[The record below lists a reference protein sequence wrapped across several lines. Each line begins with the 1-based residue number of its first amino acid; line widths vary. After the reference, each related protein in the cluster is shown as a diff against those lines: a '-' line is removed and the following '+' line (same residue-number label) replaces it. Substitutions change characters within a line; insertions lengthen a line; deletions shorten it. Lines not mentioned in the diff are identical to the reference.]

1 MPFLSGRKWK
11 VSDMGWMGK
20 IVGGTI
26 GLALGGPLGAIA
38 GAAFGHFFDKSSELT
53 YQGGP
58 GARLNRHE
66 DAQMT
71 FFVAAFSMLA
81 KLVQADGRVTRD
93 EIATI
98 ERFMQQ
104 DLRLSP
110 ASRQV
115 AVDIFNTA
123 KSSPHRFEDF
133 ARQFHA
139 AFRHRPEILQFMVD
153 ILVRVALADRDMSA
167 AEASLVREAA
177 RIFGIPEPD
186 FADRASEH
194 TVVNGRH
201 YRILGV
207 AADAPDEEIKQRY
220 RTLVKEFHPDRIASK
235 GLPDEFTEFAEN
247 KFREIQEA
255 YETVQKERG
264 RR

>member
-1 MPFLSGRKWK
+1 
-11 VSDMGWMGK
+11 MGWMGK

-53 YQGGP
+53 YEGRP
-58 GARLNRHE
+58 GERLNRHE

-98 ERFMQQ
+98 ERFMEQ

-110 ASRQV
+110 ASRRV
-115 AVDIFNTA
+115 AIDIFNAA
-123 KSSPHRFEDF
+123 KTSPHSFDDF
-133 ARQFHA
+133 AAQFHE

-153 ILVRVALADRDMSA
+153 ILMRVALADRDFSI
-167 AEASLVREAA
+167 AEEDLVRRAA
-177 RIFGIPEPD
+177 RLFGVAEPGYQNLK
-186 FADRASEH
+186 S
-194 TVVNGRH
+194 RH
-201 YRILGV
+201 VPVDERSYKILGV
-207 AADAPDEEIKQRY
+207 ASDASDEEIKGRY
-220 RTLVKEFHPDRIASK
+220 RALVKEFHPDRIAAK
-235 GLPDEFTEFAEN
+235 GLPDEFTEFAES

-255 YETVQKERG
+255 YEAVQKERG
-264 RR
+264 KG

>member
-1 MPFLSGRKWK
+1 
-11 VSDMGWMGK
+11 MGWMGK

-53 YQGGP
+53 REALPGG
-58 GARLNRHE
+58 RLNRHE

-81 KLVQADGRVTRD
+81 KLVQADGRVTQD

-98 ERFMQQ
+98 ERFMQE

-110 ASRQV
+110 ASRRV

-123 KSSPHRFEDF
+123 KSSPHSFEEF
-133 ARQFHA
+133 ALQFRDT
-139 AFRHRPEILQFMVD
+139 FRHRPEILQFMLDV
-153 ILVRVALADRDMSA
+153 LVRVALADRDFSA
-167 AEASLVREAA
+167 AEEELVRRAA
-177 RIFGIPEPD
+177 RIFGLPDPDYSRRQSRPEGLN
-186 FADRASEH
+186 H
-194 TVVNGRH
+194 RH

-207 AADAPDEEIKQRY
+207 APDAPDDEVKRRY
-220 RTLVKEFHPDRIASK
+220 RALVKEFHPDRIASK
-235 GLPDEFTEFAEN
+235 GLPEEFTDFAEE
-247 KFREIQEA
+247 KFREIQAA
-255 YETVQKERG
+255 YEAVKKERRIG
-264 RR
+264 